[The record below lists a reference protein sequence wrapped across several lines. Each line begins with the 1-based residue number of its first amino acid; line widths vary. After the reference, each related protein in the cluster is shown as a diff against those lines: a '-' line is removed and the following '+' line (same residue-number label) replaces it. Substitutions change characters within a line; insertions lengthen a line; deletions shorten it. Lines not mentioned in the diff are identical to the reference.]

1 MYILT
6 DMYELGLLL
15 KDVDI
20 VHIVL
25 AAVAAFAISVATHY
39 YNAQQKLRVHHKSEI
54 FERKQ
59 KMYRQFLQHFP
70 EKVPLTRIPIYDK
83 GNWKIGDYFY
93 NELLSLASTDVMK
106 AYHKY
111 LSIQDKPKVDD
122 IEYDNASKDLLIT
135 IRKDLTGEIISRDD
149 IVYFAPPEEISVAY
163 RFIRANYSIL
173 QPYDLTNLKNFAQI
187 NIDKISSETVLDTS
201 KLRQIKD
208 IAEEEIKRD
217 GEFREFLQQI
227 KCN

>member
-6 DMYELGLLL
+6 DMYELGLL
-15 KDVDI
+15 KDVDL

-25 AAVAAFAISVATHY
+25 VAATTLAISVATYY
-39 YNAQQKLRVHHKSEI
+39 YNARQKLKVHHKSEI

-106 AYHKY
+106 TYHKY
-111 LSIQDKPKVDD
+111 LSIQDESKVDD
-122 IEYDNASKDLLIT
+122 IEYDNARKDLLIA
-135 IRKDLTGEIISRDD
+135 IRKDLTGETISRDD
-149 IVYFAPPEEISVAY
+149 IIYFAPPEEISVAY
-163 RFIRANYSIL
+163 RFIRANYRIL
-173 QPYDLTNLKNFAQI
+173 QPYNLTNLKNFAQI
-187 NIDKISSETVLDTS
+187 NIDKISSETALDAS
-201 KLRQIKD
+201 ELRQIKSYSRRRNK
-208 IAEEEIKRD
+208 KRW
-217 GEFREFLQQI
+217 RI
-227 KCN
+227 